1 MNCKRSPKKVSRSD
15 RVKNFFVLFLIT
27 GFLSLSL
34 CTGSLAQQRPAPTP
48 RSSPG
53 TSGKAHSTSA
63 PAAKSTASP
72 EAASKPNE
80 KKTND
85 FFGGE
90 DSGQPKGP
98 TEITAKDEA
107 QFDMHTRTGVFIGNV
122 KVVDPQF
129 TMTADRLTVHLN
141 KQEDG
146 GGLEQ
151 AEAEGNVFIVHLN
164 APKAQDGSAGQPN
177 SGPQASKPP
186 GAAGQTAQQPVRS
199 TGKAAKAIYQAKDGS
214 VTLLGWPEVTQGDDT
229 QIATDPDVKM
239 ILYRDG
245 RMRTFGSTR
254 TVIQEK
260 IEPTPSPAAPG
271 AAGSRASI
279 QNRTQSNRP

>member
-1 MNCKRSPKKVSRSD
+1 MNCRRSRKTANRRD
-15 RVKNFFVLFLIT
+15 RVKSLFIFV
-27 GFLSLSL
+27 SLWV
-34 CTGSLAQQRPAPTP
+34 CAVTLAQQRPTPAP
-48 RSSPG
+48 RSSAGQSAKP
-53 TSGKAHSTSA
+53 HSTNA
-63 PAAKSTASP
+63 PGKSTASP
-72 EAASKPNE
+72 DTASKANE

-85 FFGGE
+85 FFGGG
-90 DSGQPKGP
+90 DNGQPKGP

-107 QFDMHTRTGVFIGNV
+107 QFDMHSRSGVFIGNV

-146 GGLEQ
+146 GGLEE

-164 APKAQDGSAGQPN
+164 PPKTQDGSAGQPN
-177 SGPQASKPP
+177 SGQQTSKP
-186 GAAGQTAQQPVRS
+186 AAVAGQTAQQPVRS
-199 TGKAAKAIYQAKDGS
+199 TGKAQRAIYQAKDGS
-214 VTLLGWPEVTQGDDT
+214 VTLLGWPEVTQGGDT

-271 AAGSRASI
+271 APGSRASL
-279 QNRTQSNRP
+279 QNRTDSNKP